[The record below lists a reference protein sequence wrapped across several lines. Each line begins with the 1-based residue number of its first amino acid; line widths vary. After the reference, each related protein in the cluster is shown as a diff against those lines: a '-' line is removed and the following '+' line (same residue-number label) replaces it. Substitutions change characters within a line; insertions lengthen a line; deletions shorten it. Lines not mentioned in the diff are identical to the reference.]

1 MFEDKRSAF
10 EETYCDA
17 VETVKTYISRML
29 TYPSCALKRHDE
41 RLQAEEEQYT
51 GIDADREKYLN
62 GGSTMPMGGFASA
75 MKAREEEKK
84 QNELLREIAEDC
96 EIDEEEWDRLG

>member
-1 MFEDKRSAF
+1 
-10 EETYCDA
+10 
-17 VETVKTYISRML
+17 
-29 TYPSCALKRHDE
+29 
-41 RLQAEEEQYT
+41 
-51 GIDADREKYLN
+51 
-62 GGSTMPMGGFASA
+62 MPMGGFASA